1 MSRQQTTRTSRSKT
15 LATGVSAFAAAI
27 ACIPLAHA
35 QDAAPGGVA
44 AILDEIIV
52 TARKRE
58 EASQDVPMAISAL
71 GASQLDALKIRDLT
85 NLSVRLPNVALDD
98 VGTARGTANFSI
110 RGLGINSS
118 IPGIDPTVGV
128 VIDGVYVG
136 LNNGLLFDT
145 FDLQSVEV
153 LRGPQG
159 TLFGRNVTGGAV
171 LLNTK
176 KPGDSFEF
184 SARAAID
191 QGPDGGPSKYLMG
204 SVGGPVSDWLAA
216 RLTVYYND
224 DDGFIENRFD
234 GKDLGKFEQKMVRP
248 VVVI

>member
-136 LNNGLLFDT
+136 LNILSFNGIPAPGIDLSFLGAPGCVALVGTIDFTQPMVGLSPSQGVTLPIPPGITIGTTVYSQSVVLIPPNSQPNGQNAAGLLTSNFWK
-145 FDLQSVEV
+145 
-153 LRGPQG
+153 RGEIMAAPRPYSPWER
-159 TLFGRNVTGGAV
+159 GRRRWKA
-171 LLNTK
+171 
-176 KPGDSFEF
+176 
-184 SARAAID
+184 
-191 QGPDGGPSKYLMG
+191 
-204 SVGGPVSDWLAA
+204 
-216 RLTVYYND
+216 
-224 DDGFIENRFD
+224 FI
-234 GKDLGKFEQKMVRP
+234 
-248 VVVI
+248 